1 MKIEKTTNLLT
12 IYFMNII
19 LRTLQVKAALFGTE
33 LKRFIPL
40 MLLLLAP
47 SATTNAAMN
56 DQYAM
61 VFFFRSDCAYCH
73 AFAPTLKQFTQAN
86 SLPTYAFT
94 LDGKSMDQFPVPIP
108 ATPEVSQLF
117 FDNPRSITVP
127 ATFLINVNTRK
138 FVRVSV
144 GNVSYQQ
151 LEHSVNGI
159 LSDSAVLEAM
169 R

>member
-1 MKIEKTTNLLT
+1 MKYIFT
-12 IYFMNII
+12 
-19 LRTLQVKAALFGTE
+19 
-33 LKRFIPL
+33 FIA
-40 MLLLLAP
+40 LLLAP
-47 SATTNAAMN
+47 IQAAHATMN
-56 DQYAM
+56 NQYAM

-94 LDGKSMDQFPVPIP
+94 LDGKSMGQFPVPIP

-159 LSDSAVLEAM
+159 LSDSEVLEAM